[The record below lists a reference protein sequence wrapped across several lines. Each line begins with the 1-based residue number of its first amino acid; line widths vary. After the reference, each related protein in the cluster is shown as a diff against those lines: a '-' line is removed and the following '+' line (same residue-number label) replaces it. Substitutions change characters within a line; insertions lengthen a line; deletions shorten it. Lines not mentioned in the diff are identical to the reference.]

1 LTFIIKDSNFLAER
15 EEVAMEL
22 LIILLPLL
30 VYYSTKKYLS
40 HLHKKRLK
48 RISDYITQELPLN
61 EWFTVEMLVQAG
73 FNKHESENVICTE
86 IINKNMLAREQE
98 DHENVYFPNPD
109 ADMDLFLER
118 IENMNQY
125 EFKYTGGSAPKR
137 RRKPARWKLFEGDQQ
152 PGFA

>member
-1 LTFIIKDSNFLAER
+1 
-15 EEVAMEL
+15 MEL

-40 HLHKKRLK
+40 HLHEERLK

-86 IINKNMLAREQE
+86 IINKNMLEREQE
-98 DHENVYFPNPD
+98 DH
-109 ADMDLFLER
+109 
-118 IENMNQY
+118 
-125 EFKYTGGSAPKR
+125 
-137 RRKPARWKLFEGDQQ
+137 
-152 PGFA
+152 